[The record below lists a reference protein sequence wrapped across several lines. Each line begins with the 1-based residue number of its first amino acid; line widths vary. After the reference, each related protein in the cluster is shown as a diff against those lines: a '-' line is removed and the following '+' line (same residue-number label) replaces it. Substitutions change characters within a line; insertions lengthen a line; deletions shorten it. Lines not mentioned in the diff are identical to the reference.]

1 MKKWK
6 IIKRI
11 SMGMIIVFIAIVIM
25 NAISCY
31 MYNGTYP
38 YPALGIDVHNWYEQF
53 YLNII
58 FMLYIWGIP
67 LVIDILLLIISII
80 KIKKLKNN

>member
-6 IIKRI
+6 IVKRI
-11 SMGMIIVFIAIVIM
+11 TIGVIIVFIVMVGI

-31 MYNGTYP
+31 MYDGTYP

-53 YLNII
+53 YLNMA
-58 FMLYIWGIP
+58 FMLYIWIIP
-67 LVIDILLLIISII
+67 LVIDILLLIISIV
-80 KIKKLKNN
+80 KTRKLKNN